1 MSTSPIAPA
10 QPVTRYVE
18 DVHVGDELPAVAF
31 PITVYRLVM
40 EAGANRDFNS
50 IHHNTDSARAT
61 SAPDMYANT
70 LFLMGMWERCLRD
83 WAGPAARIL
92 SLKGFRMGR
101 FNLVGTTTTVTG
113 TVSAIDVAS
122 GEVTVTMACSD
133 AGGVT
138 VGPGHMVVRLPQH
151 PAQRPLPGAGAQ

>member
-1 MSTSPIAPA
+1 MSTPTGAPA
-10 QPVTRYVE
+10 QPVTRHVE
-18 DVHVGDELPAVAF
+18 DVRVGDELPAVAY

-50 IHHNTDSARAT
+50 IHHNTAYARAT
-61 SAPDMYANT
+61 GAPDMYANT

-113 TVSAIDVAS
+113 TVSAVDLAS
-122 GEVTVTMACSD
+122 GEVTVTMAC
-133 AGGVT
+133 AGADGIT
-138 VGPGHMVVRLPQH
+138 VGPGHIVVRLPH
-151 PAQRPLPGAGAQ
+151 AEPSSSSRS